1 MFIIRLAVSL
11 HCCETWFVTPEEG
24 RKTESVWEQSVEEW
38 RNDRMLEKI
47 TRKASVALWSNVIR
61 TNRYE
66 DVIDGMYNMLGEIRN
81 ILKIELRN
89 VDGTAYPR
97 DIDVYE
103 GMILQFDLR
112 EYMKCIWLAQNRVKW
127 RNFINRFVVLQL
139 H

>member
-1 MFIIRLAVSL
+1 
-11 HCCETWFVTPEEG
+11 
-24 RKTESVWEQSVEEW
+24 
-38 RNDRMLEKI
+38 MLEKI

-112 EYMKCIWLAQNRVKW
+112 EYMKCI
-127 RNFINRFVVLQL
+127 
-139 H
+139 

>member
-1 MFIIRLAVSL
+1 
-11 HCCETWFVTPEEG
+11 
-24 RKTESVWEQSVEEW
+24 
-38 RNDRMLEKI
+38 
-47 TRKASVALWSNVIR
+47 
-61 TNRYE
+61 
-66 DVIDGMYNMLGEIRN
+66 
-81 ILKIELRN
+81 